1 MVDYYILSLR
11 KKSFAPAQCCLIEF
25 EDVLVECCQAT
36 LIAPDFSDG
45 QFWVKNFIEKFVHL
59 TKIDLP
65 KPASNSHKQVLI
77 LVALSIWDCDLLNYM
92 PKKWRER
99 FDVVVTYIFDAM
111 LPKYNDAMQSKIAHS
126 KLGKNVKLMDYFFIP
141 MTGSIQSYT
150 ELFQIP
156 VALIPMAA
164 DVSKFGSNNHNRWI
178 DVMGY
183 GRQFEPHSKI
193 LENTYNNLESHRTY
207 YHTNHMS
214 IEKINNFY
222 EHRRLFWKLLNNSHI
237 TLAYDVLTTPS
248 ERLFLSFVGQ
258 RWFECLA
265 AGCMIIGRRP
275 VCPEVNDLLNW
286 EDATIE
292 VPDDSNSLIPFVE
305 DLLNDKERLQSV
317 QNRNYLNALG
327 RHDWRYRIADMLNHL
342 GLKQPIP
349 LQRSLASLQ
358 EKYETVKKSLNY

>member
-25 EDVLVECCQAT
+25 EDVLVECCQGT
-36 LIAPDFSDG
+36 LIAPDYPDS
-45 QFWVKNFIEKFVHL
+45 QFGIKNFIEKFVHV
-59 TKIDLP
+59 TKFDLP
-65 KPASNSHKQVLI
+65 KPTSTSNKQVLI
-77 LVALSIWDCDLLNYM
+77 IVTLTVWDCQLLNSM
-92 PKKWRER
+92 PRNWRER
-99 FDVVVTYIFDAM
+99 FDRVVAYIFDATY
-111 LPKYNDAMQSKIAHS
+111 PKYNPAKKNKIANS
-126 KLGKNVKLMDYFFIP
+126 RLAKSVKLLDYFFIP
-141 MTGSIQSYT
+141 MTGSMQ
-150 ELFQIP
+150 ELAETFTIP
-156 VALIPMAA
+156 IAMIPMAA

-183 GRQFEPHSKI
+183 GRQFAPHSQI
-193 LENTYNNLESHRTY
+193 LEKTYNDRESHRTY

-214 IEKINNFY
+214 IDKINNFY
-222 EHRRLFWKLLNNSHI
+222 EYRRLFWKLLNNSHI

-248 ERLFLSFVGQ
+248 DRLFFSFVAQ